1 MNCVVQY
8 LLRSLHNFL
17 LTGGDLVVEISR
29 SLNARHFCN
38 GVNGDSPRGH
48 GKDPVIDRKL
58 VLVLLEELLELFR
71 LLGIGVQPSLVL
83 NFDDSSEALVL
94 REGSIDTFKV
104 SLVVLEDFNETI
116 HTELVP
122 PASLLE
128 QREATPEDVTHV
140 STTADIRRQRAV

>member
-17 LTGGDLVVEISR
+17 LTGGYLVVEISR

-38 GVNGDSPRGH
+38 GVNGDSPGGH
-48 GKDPVIDRKL
+48 GKDPVIDRKF

-71 LLGIGVQPSLVL
+71 LLGVGVQPSLVL
-83 NFDDSSEALVL
+83 DLDDSSEALVL
-94 REGSIDTFKV
+94 GEGSIDTFKV
-104 SLVVLEDFNETI
+104 PLVMLEDFNETI
-116 HTELVP
+116 HAELVP

-128 QREATPEDVTHV
+128 QCEATPEDVPHV
-140 STTADIRRQRAV
+140 ATASDIRRQRAV